1 MGGDRV
7 LRSEVVRRAVAVA
20 RAGLREASVVVL
32 GGPRS
37 VGKSTALRAFAEA
50 VGGTVLDLDDPATRR
65 AVATDPLRFL
75 DVPRPVFVD
84 EYARVPEALDVIKR
98 LLNRDGGPG
107 QFVLAGSTR
116 YGSVPAI
123 AQALTGRVQVVPL
136 WPLSQGEIASR
147 HETFVA
153 ELVAGGAPS
162 LDDVRVDRAAY
173 AARVIAGGMPIALGL
188 PTANARSRWFD
199 QYLSLTLDKD
209 VAEITKVRRRV
220 VLPRLAAAVASR
232 TAQLVNVAGLG
243 RDLGL
248 DRSTTEDYLRL
259 LEAVFLHHVLPAWGT
274 TLSSRS
280 AATSKLHM
288 MDTGIAARLM
298 RVTADKL
305 LAARASALQQF
316 GHLIETFTVNELC
329 KQAHWLA
336 EPVDIGHWRTHDGA
350 EVDLVF
356 ERGDGSVLAFEVK
369 AAPDVRAEDTRG
381 IAALGRRLGADQ
393 VTGIVLHTGSHGWR
407 IDAHTFAI
415 PIARIWT
422 PHAAAGRA
430 RSSP

>member
-1 MGGDRV
+1 MGGVRL
-7 LRSEVVRRAVAVA
+7 LRSEVARRAVAVA
-20 RAGLREASVVVL
+20 RARLGETPAVVL

-37 VGKSTALRAFAEA
+37 VGKSTALKALA
-50 VGGTVLDLDDPATRR
+50 VAARVVVLDLDDPATRR
-65 AVATDPLRFL
+65 AVASDPMRFL

-84 EYARVPEALDVIKR
+84 EYARVPEVMDVIKL
-98 LLNRDGGPG
+98 LLNRDGAPG

-116 YGSVPAI
+116 YGSVPGI
-123 AQALTGRVQVVPL
+123 AQALTGRVQIVPL

-147 HETFVA
+147 RETFVA
-153 ELVAGGAPS
+153 DLVGGGAPS
-162 LDDVRVDRAAY
+162 LDDVGVDRAAY
-173 AARVIAGGMPIALGL
+173 AARVVAGGMPVALRL
-188 PTANARSRWFD
+188 PTASARNRWFD
-199 QYLSLTLDKD
+199 QYVNLTLDKD

-232 TAQLVNVAGLG
+232 TAQLVNVASLG

-280 AATSKLHM
+280 AATPKLHM
-288 MDTGIAARLM
+288 MDTGIAARLL

-305 LAARASALQQF
+305 LAARPSALQQF
-316 GHLIETFTVNELC
+316 GHLIETFAVNELC
-329 KQAHWLA
+329 KQAHWL
-336 EPVDIGHWRTHDGA
+336 EDPVDIGHWRTHDGA

-381 IAALGRRLGADQ
+381 LAALARRLGPEQ
-393 VTGIVLHTGSHGWR
+393 VTGVVLHTGRQGWR
-407 IDAHTFAI
+407 IDARTFAV
-415 PIARIWT
+415 PIARLWT
-422 PHAAAGRA
+422 PRATGRVSA
-430 RSSP
+430 